1 MPIYS
6 HCYIFVSKRHIK
18 YMAGHRYV
26 SSTEGYQVNQ
36 IEDLQADIDQYHPLG

>member
-1 MPIYS
+1 
-6 HCYIFVSKRHIK
+6 
-18 YMAGHRYV
+18 MASSLKFLIACAVTPKALATLSSV